1 VIAPIPGTR
10 QLDRLDENLGA
21 ASLALVPAD
30 LAEIDAAAARIEI
43 QGNRYPEPLERLTYR

>member
-30 LAEIDAAAARIEI
+30 LAEIDAAAKRIEI